1 MQNPKETLEQTLEK
15 YFTDDEPILVGCS
28 TWPDSMYLVYQ
39 ILQTK
44 FAKNLVVGYF
54 NHKLRMEADDEEIF
68 IENLGKKLGFPV
80 EIGSADI
87 KKIRDSL
94 YPSMGIEEVA
104 RNKRYAFFNALCN
117 IYNTNKVVLAHHMD
131 DKIETFFF
139 NLARGSKLTG
149 LINMT
154 EFSGGIIRP
163 LLNMQKSEILHY
175 LDTNNLEYRIDQSN
189 FDTSLSRNFLR
200 HEIIPKFENINS
212 KYKENIGNMMEYL
225 EELKK
230 HIDSEIKD
238 FLYEQGM
245 QIFNSA
251 KYRINTLEIYG
262 YFYID
267 AFQKLS
273 PFLQKELIRHCF
285 YVSNDKSTLWLT
297 SANIDEIIRF
307 IGGKNNKTI
316 KEIKN
321 LKMRKENEIIVF

>member
-1 MQNPKETLEQTLEK
+1 MQNLEQTLEK
-15 YFTDDEPILVGCS
+15 YFTPDEPILVGCS
-28 TWPDSMYLVYQ
+28 TGPDSMYLVYQ

-54 NHKLRMEADDEEIF
+54 NHKLRIEADDEEKF
-68 IENLGKKLGFPV
+68 IENLGKKLNFPV
-80 EIGSADI
+80 EVWSADI
-87 KKIRDSL
+87 KRIRDSL
-94 YPSMGIEEVA
+94 YPSLGIEEVA
-104 RNKRYAFFNALCN
+104 RSKRYAFFNALCN
-117 IYNTNKVVLAHHMD
+117 IYNTNKIVLAHHLD

-139 NLARGSKLTG
+139 NLARGSKLTW

-154 EFSGGIIRP
+154 ESSWGIIRP
-163 LLNMQKSEILHY
+163 LLNFKKSEILEY
-175 LDTNNLEYRIDQSN
+175 LEKNNLEYRIDQSN
-189 FDTSLSRNFLR
+189 FDTTLSRNFLR

-212 KYKENIGNMMEYL
+212 KYKENISNMMDYL
-225 EELKK
+225 EEVKK
-230 HIDSEIKD
+230 HIDTEVED
-238 FLYEQGM
+238 FLYEQGI

-267 AFQKLS
+267 AFQKLT
-273 PFLQKELIRHCF
+273 PLLQKEVIRHCF
-285 YVSNDKSTLWLT
+285 YISNDKSTIWLT
-297 SANIDEIIRF
+297 SANIDEIIKF

>member
-1 MQNPKETLEQTLEK
+1 MHNLELILEK
-15 YFTDDEPILVGCS
+15 YFTPDEPIIVGCS
-28 TWPDSMYLVYQ
+28 TGPDSMYLVYH

-54 NHKLRMEADDEEIF
+54 NHKLRIEADDEEKF
-68 IENLGKKLGFPV
+68 IENLGKKLNFQV
-80 EIGSADI
+80 EIGSADV

-94 YPSMGIEEVA
+94 YPSLGIEEVA

-117 IYNTNKVVLAHHMD
+117 IHHTNKVILAHHLD

-139 NLARGSKLTG
+139 NLARGTKLTG

-163 LLNMQKSEILHY
+163 LLHLKKSDILEY
-175 LDTNNLEYRIDQSN
+175 LNTHNLEYKIDQSN
-189 FDTSLSRNFLR
+189 FDTTLSRNFLR
-200 HEIIPKFENINS
+200 HDIIPKFENINS
-212 KYKENIGNMMEYL
+212 KYKENIANMMEYF
-225 EELKK
+225 EEVKN
-230 HIDSEIKD
+230 HIDTEIQD
-238 FLYEQGM
+238 FLYEQGI

-262 YFYID
+262 YFYIS
-267 AFQKLS
+267 AFQKLT

-285 YVSNDKSTLWLT
+285 YVANEKSTLWLT

-321 LKMRKENEIIVF
+321 LKMRKENEIIIF